1 MSSNRKELQI
11 ILLDTGMY
19 NNEVYFFLSDTGWD
33 YEAMWKA
40 MKDTYEKRVVKLESE
55 GKKCGN
61 AWISAKRFVDVM
73 EAFELAEKE
82 KQAQ

>member
-1 MSSNRKELQI
+1 MN
-11 ILLDTGMY
+11 
-19 NNEVYFFLSDTGWD
+19 
-33 YEAMWKA
+33 YEEMWKS
-40 MKDTYEKRVVKLESE
+40 MKDTYEKRVAKLETE
-55 GKKCGN
+55 GKKGGN